1 MVGTGIIGSGL
12 GFAIPSLFTD
22 EVDENSNF
30 DAVKN
35 EVFSLYFGYAIVVSL
50 FLVINLVFFRSKPS
64 SPTSNI
70 EEKEELSLKETFL
83 KIKGDK
89 NMWIFFSCYCLL
101 YGSFQTFAA
110 SANLLIKPFGAT
122 DLDISIAA
130 IFLIIF
136 GAIGAI
142 ISSIYLKK
150 TRKYRR
156 VFIFCCFGS
165 LLSISVL
172 VFQLIVLNSPLLMK
186 FNVGILGFFITPIV
200 PMSY

>member
-22 EVDENSNF
+22 EVDENSNY

-35 EVFSLYFGYAIVVSL
+35 EVFSLYFGYGIAVVIFFVIVL
-50 FLVINLVFFRSKPS
+50 IFFRSKPS

-70 EEKEELSLKETFL
+70 EDKDELSLKETFL

-101 YGSFQTFAA
+101 YGSFQTFAS

-142 ISSIYLKK
+142 LSSIYLKMA
-150 TRKYRR
+150 
-156 VFIFCCFGS
+156 S
-165 LLSISVL
+165 
-172 VFQLIVLNSPLLMK
+172 
-186 FNVGILGFFITPIV
+186 
-200 PMSY
+200 